1 MSKILDTLY
10 LGSYNDAKNPAF
22 LKKSEITHILTVG
35 VELQA
40 LFPQQFRYLCIPAY
54 DHPAFQLSPYFDQIA
69 DFIHN
74 AIDKEKGKV
83 FVHCQMGISR
93 STTSVIA
100 YLVKY
105 HRMHPIEAGLFV
117 KSRRAIVYPN
127 PGFLRQLD
135 AYARKLGVV
144 EDKAKFKARASSTMG
159 GGFFVAK
166 KEEEIKKPE
175 IPVKTLAMTSSS
187 WRPVTVKQLEM
198 RTPSMGTSLNP
209 LMSPSFNPSMTIS
222 KWKPSIKEEAKAVEN
237 DKGKDKEY
245 CCKTCGMKLFESQNI
260 EHDANSTSH
269 LCTTIYIKYMPW
281 IGYSKNTSAKI
292 FCPNGRCNTII
303 GFSNQNGGKCPC
315 GKRILAMYGVYP
327 SKLTHP
333 KNKGEGSKA
342 W

>member
-1 MSKILDTLY
+1 MSKILDNLY

-22 LKKSEITHILTVG
+22 LKKAEITHIVTVG

-40 LFPQQFRYLCIPAY
+40 LFPQQFRYLYVPAY

-93 STTSVIA
+93 STTSVIC
-100 YLVKY
+100 YLIKY
-105 HRMHPIEAGLFV
+105 HRMHPLEAGSFV

-135 AYARKLGVV
+135 AYAKKLGVV
-144 EDKAKFKARASSTMG
+144 ENKTKFQARASSTMG
-159 GGFFVAK
+159 GGFFVSK
-166 KEEEIKKPE
+166 KEEDNKKPE
-175 IPVKTLAMTSSS
+175 VKTLAMTSSS

-198 RTPSMGTSLNP
+198 RSPSMASSLNP
-209 LMSPSFNPSMTIS
+209 IVSPAFNPSMTIS
-222 KWKPSIKEEAKAVEN
+222 KWKPSIKEEAKIVEN
-237 DKGKDKEY
+237 DKLKDKDY
-245 CCKTCGMKLFESQNI
+245 CCKSCGTKLFESQNI
-260 EHDANSTSH
+260 EHDANTTSH

-292 FCPNGRCNTII
+292 FCPNGRCNAII

-315 GKRILAMYGVYP
+315 GKRINLMNGIYP
-327 SKLTHP
+327 SKVGIP
-333 KNKGEGSKA
+333 KNKIEAGKA